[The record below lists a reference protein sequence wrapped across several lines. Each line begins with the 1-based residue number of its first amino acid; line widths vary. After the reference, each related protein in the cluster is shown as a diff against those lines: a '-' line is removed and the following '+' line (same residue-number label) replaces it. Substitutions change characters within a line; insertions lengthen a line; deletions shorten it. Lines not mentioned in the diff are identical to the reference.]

1 MPAAG
6 IAFGYQ
12 VASRL
17 AYVLYVGLTLKREE
31 HSRSLT
37 ERYGAAAAFR
47 RFRRTASVVMG
58 NDGVSLI
65 VLCLVTRNSLDLPL
79 SPAWR
84 IAVGLVL
91 VCIGLGTKL
100 WAAATLGVDGYYWRN
115 FFQSGNGIV
124 PTAAGPYRFLK
135 NPMYTVGYLHTYGFA
150 LVTASG
156 LGLLAALFDQIA
168 ILAFYWSVEKP
179 HFDRHT

>member
-1 MPAAG
+1 MPWAW

-17 AYVLYVGLTLKREE
+17 AYVFYVGLTLKREE
-31 HSRSLT
+31 HSGSLT
-37 ERYGAAAAFR
+37 RRYGAAAGFQ

-65 VLCLVTRNSLDLPL
+65 LLCLVTRNTLDLPV
-79 SPAWR
+79 SPGWR
-84 IAVGLVL
+84 TAAGLLLVFVGVA
-91 VCIGLGTKL
+91 TKL

-115 FFQSGNGIV
+115 FFQSGNEIV
-124 PTAAGPYRFLK
+124 PTVAGPYRFLR
-135 NPMYTVGYLHTYGFA
+135 NPMYTVGYLHIYGFA
-150 LVTASG
+150 LVTASA
-156 LGLLAALFDQIA
+156 LGLLAALFDQVA
-168 ILAFYWSVEKP
+168 ILAFYRSVEKP